1 MHHLQRP
8 GQWPG
13 LDLGPARDQFQI
25 NVSNVIFPPWHFHD
39 TWPHADCRYA
49 ACPGLAGPSCTYL
62 ILADSDRAVNEISRK
77 FSKYLERSLLQL
89 WGSLSQFELPPNIVK
104 TFAKIRW
111 QLYVDSEQ
119 HCLNILRWIS
129 LILLQDLVNALFMF
143 TWRSQAGAATGAAA
157 GDPYVSTAA
166 TAAAGEP

>member
-77 FSKYLERSLLQL
+77 FSKYLER
-89 WGSLSQFELPPNIVK
+89 PPITALRIFVPVWASSK
-104 TFAKIRW
+104 YCPTFAKIRW